1 MIDSLSSSQNA
12 NAPDWWLV
20 IPAAGSGSRM
30 GDDRPKQYLPLDH
43 RTMLEVTLSRFIGLP
58 GLQGVVLA
66 LAADDQEPKDWLSG
80 LPVPVV
86 VVAGGAQRADTV
98 LNALA
103 CLRQHPGVSSD
114 VWVMVHDAA
123 RPAVRVDD
131 VLQLLDRAPSVG
143 GGLLAAPVRDT
154 LKRADVAG
162 QVAAT
167 IDRTGAYHALTP
179 QLFPL
184 AALDEAMRQA
194 LVDGVDVTDESS
206 AMEAAGTRPLL
217 VEGAADNIK
226 VTHPADLPLIR
237 LILQAQGVLS
247 LEQTGEKH
255 D

>member
-1 MIDSLSSSQNA
+1 MTASPSSTKTVHS
-12 NAPDWWLV
+12 PDWWLV

-30 GDDRPKQYLPLDH
+30 GVDRPKQYLTLDH

-66 LAADDQEPKDWLSG
+66 LAADDRTSRDWLDD

-86 VVAGGAQRADTV
+86 IVEGGAQRADTV

-103 CLRQHPGVSSD
+103 HLRQHPD
-114 VWVMVHDAA
+114 VAVDAWVMVHDAA
-123 RPAVRVDD
+123 RPAVRADD
-131 VLQLLDRAPSVG
+131 ILKLLDRAPSVG

-179 QLFPL
+179 QFFPL
-184 AALDEAMRQA
+184 EALDDAMRQA
-194 LVDGVDVTDESS
+194 LADGVDVTDESS
-206 AMEAAGTRPLL
+206 AMEAAGMRPLL

-237 LILQAQGVLS
+237 LILQAQGVLRS
-247 LEQTGEKH
+247 EPVRGKT
-255 D
+255 